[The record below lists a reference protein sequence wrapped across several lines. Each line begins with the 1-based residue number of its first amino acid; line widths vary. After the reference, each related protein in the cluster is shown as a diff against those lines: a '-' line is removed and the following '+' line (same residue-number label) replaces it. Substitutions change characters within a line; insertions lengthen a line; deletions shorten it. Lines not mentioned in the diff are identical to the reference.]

1 MKIKNL
7 RAGLVGL
14 FGFSLLLLAL
24 PVFAGAPTEQTRAT
38 VDKVLSILNNQEL
51 RSPARANERRDQ
63 LRAAIKSRFDFTEM
77 AKRSLGSQWSRRSP
91 QEQQEFIRLFT
102 ELLENSY
109 LDQIESYNG
118 EKITYGREN
127 VDKDYAE
134 VMTKVVSKKG
144 EEFSVNYNLHS
155 ANGDWK
161 VYDVVIE
168 NISLVNNYR
177 SQFSRILAKSSFDEL
192 LKKLDAKT
200 PEITGVK
207 TRG

>member
-77 AKRSLGSQWSRRSP
+77 AKRSLGSQW
-91 QEQQEFIRLFT
+91 
-102 ELLENSY
+102 
-109 LDQIESYNG
+109 
-118 EKITYGREN
+118 
-127 VDKDYAE
+127 
-134 VMTKVVSKKG
+134 
-144 EEFSVNYNLHS
+144 
-155 ANGDWK
+155 
-161 VYDVVIE
+161 
-168 NISLVNNYR
+168 
-177 SQFSRILAKSSFDEL
+177 
-192 LKKLDAKT
+192 
-200 PEITGVK
+200 
-207 TRG
+207 